1 MTPPYSALALGTCLC
16 LAALLAP
23 TIDTGQ
29 LVLWQSSAF
38 AGAAEDTEK
47 EAFEE
52 AKSLGTVEAW
62 DAFLSHYSAGFH
74 ADLARAYVKQLSAA
88 APSPTPS
95 PAAPTVSA
103 NDDFPAAAGS
113 WGGVVRDGPG
123 RKYRQT
129 GSLKEGEPVT
139 LMGRSDVVEDGF
151 PWFKITT
158 QNGQTGYQWGG
169 ILCSTGAERPD
180 LYQTCPVKSPSQSGA
195 KKPSKSESKKKEPRC
210 KNNGEWDGLRCRP
223 AGYFDKPKKKRCP
236 SGEYLNQ
243 NGVCQPN
250 ETGQ

>member
-1 MTPPYSALALGTCLC
+1 MRPPYRALAFGTCLC

-23 TIDTGQ
+23 TIDIGPG
-29 LVLWQSSAF
+29 LLWQSSAF
-38 AGAAEDTEK
+38 AGAAEDAEK

-62 DAFLSHYSAGFH
+62 DAFLSHYSTGFH
-74 ADLARAYVKQLSAA
+74 ADLARAYLKKMSDSSSPSAA
-88 APSPTPS
+88 PPS
-95 PAAPTVSA
+95 VSS
-103 NDDFPAAAGS
+103 NGEFPIAAGS
-113 WGGVVRDGPG
+113 WGGVLRDGPG
-123 RKYRQT
+123 RQFPQI

-139 LMGRSDVVEDGF
+139 LMGRSDVIEDGY
-151 PWFKITT
+151 PWFKLTT
-158 QNGQTGYQWGG
+158 KNGQTGYQWGG
-169 ILCSTGAERPD
+169 ILCSTGAERQD

-195 KKPSKSESKKKEPRC
+195 KKPSKSGSKYKEPRC
-210 KNNGEWDGLRCRP
+210 KNHGEWDGLRCRP
-223 AGYFDKPKKKRCP
+223 AGFFDQPKKKRCP